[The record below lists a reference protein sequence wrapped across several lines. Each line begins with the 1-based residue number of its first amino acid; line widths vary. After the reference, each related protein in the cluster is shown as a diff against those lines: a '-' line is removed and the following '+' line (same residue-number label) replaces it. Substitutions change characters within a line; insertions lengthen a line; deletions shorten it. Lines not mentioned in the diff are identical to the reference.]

1 MVKAHLACCLFV
13 TMWAIFFLLHMAVSA
28 PQPIAISVS
37 PRLAFAPANLSI
49 QVRVH
54 PSPDDRWI
62 DVQTDG
68 GEFARRSQ
76 WSIEPSRTLYRVD
89 WRDVPA
95 GDYAILA
102 RLGHGDQ
109 VSGSDRV
116 SVQLMGAEQ

>member
-1 MVKAHLACCLFV
+1 MRYAIPCCALVTSWAILSLAHLA
-13 TMWAIFFLLHMAVSA
+13 ISA
-28 PQPIAISVS
+28 PKPIEIHVS
-37 PRLAFAPANLSI
+37 PRLAFAPASVTI

-76 WSIEPSRTLYRVD
+76 WTIEPDRTLYRVD
-89 WRDVPA
+89 WRALPA
-95 GDYAILA
+95 GDYDIVA
-102 RLGHGDQ
+102 RVGHGDQ

-116 SVQLMGAEQ
+116 SVQLMGMQP

>member
-1 MVKAHLACCLFV
+1 MRCVIPCCALVTFWTILTLAHL
-13 TMWAIFFLLHMAVSA
+13 AVSA

-37 PRLAFAPANLSI
+37 PRIGFAPANLSI

-76 WSIEPSRTLYRVD
+76 WTIEPDRTLYRVD
-89 WRDVPA
+89 WRALPA
-95 GDYAILA
+95 GDYDIVA

>member
-1 MVKAHLACCLFV
+1 LAATIFV
-13 TMWAIFFLLHMAVSA
+13 TMWAIFYLMHIVQAA
-28 PQPIAISVS
+28 PKSIAISVS

-68 GEFARRSQ
+68 GDFARRSA

-89 WRDVPA
+89 WRAVPA
-95 GDYAILA
+95 GDYAIVA
-102 RLGHGDQ
+102 RLGHGD
-109 VSGSDRV
+109 VISGSDRV